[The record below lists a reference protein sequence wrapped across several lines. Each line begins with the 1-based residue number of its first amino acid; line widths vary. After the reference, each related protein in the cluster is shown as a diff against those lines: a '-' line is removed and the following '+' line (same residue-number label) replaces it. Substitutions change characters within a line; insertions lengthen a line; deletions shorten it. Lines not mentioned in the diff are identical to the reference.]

1 LLNFEEIMPYLK
13 TPRGQFYYLKEGT
26 VGPVVYLL
34 HGLTSKCQ
42 DWETAPAE
50 LARQGFQVYAFDMR
64 GHGLSEKPKTGY
76 APEDLSR
83 DVEACANELDHQEIH
98 VVGHS
103 TGGRNAL
110 FFATM
115 FSKKTLTLTII
126 DQTLTAD
133 PDSWKKLEANYNEYP
148 TPFSDEASLDK
159 FLLEKFPEKERRR
172 RFEKGQFYKNEA
184 GQWDWVFSVPAAL
197 EIQRLG
203 RAQALHW
210 LLKRTKC
217 PVLFIK
223 AADSLY
229 VSSEEAEKISSLL
242 EDPSRLVVIEKAGHG
257 VFRDNPH
264 AFLGTLVPFLQAYVL
279 S

>member
-1 LLNFEEIMPYLK
+1 MPYLQ
-13 TPRGQFYYLKEGT
+13 TSRGKFYYLKEGA

-42 DWETAPAE
+42 DWETATADI
-50 LARQGFQVYAFDMR
+50 AAQGFQVYAFDMK

-76 APEDLSR
+76 APEDLAR
-83 DVEACANELDHQEIH
+83 DVEVCAGELDHGEIH

-115 FSKKTLTLTII
+115 FAKRTMTLTII

-133 PDSWKKLEANYNEYP
+133 PESWKKLQENYKAYP
-148 TPFSDEASLDK
+148 TPFEDELILDK
-159 FLLEKFPEKERRR
+159 FLLEKFPDKERRR
-172 RFEKGQFYKNEA
+172 QFEKGQFYKNDL
-184 GQWDWVFSVPAAL
+184 GQWDWNFSVPAVL

-203 RAQALHW
+203 RVQALHW

-217 PVLFIK
+217 PVLFMK

-229 VSSEEAEKISSLL
+229 VLPEESEKIRALL
-242 EDPSRLVVIEKAGHG
+242 EDPTRFVVIEKAGHG

-264 AFLGTLVPFLQAYVL
+264 AFLATLVPFLQSCVL

>member
-1 LLNFEEIMPYLK
+1 MPYLK
-13 TPRGQFYYLKEGT
+13 TPRGQFYYLKEGA

-42 DWETAPAE
+42 DWETTPAD
-50 LARQGFQVYAFDMR
+50 LARQGFQVYAFDMK
-64 GHGLSEKPKTGY
+64 GHGLSDKPKTGY
-76 APEDLSR
+76 APEDLAR
-83 DVEACANELDHQEIH
+83 DVDACAQELDHEEIH

-115 FSKKTLTLTII
+115 FVKKTLTLTII
-126 DQTLTAD
+126 DQTLTAN
-133 PDSWKKLEANYNEYP
+133 PDSWKNLQADYSAYP
-148 TPFSDEASLDK
+148 TPFTDEAMLDK
-159 FLLEKFPEKERRR
+159 FLLEKFPAKERRR
-172 RFEKGQFYKNEA
+172 RFEKGQFYENES
-184 GQWDWVFSVPAAL
+184 GQWDWNFSVSAAL

-210 LLKRTKC
+210 LLKRTQC

-229 VSSEEAEKISSLL
+229 VSPEEAEKITGLL
-242 EDPSRLVVIEKAGHG
+242 
-257 VFRDNPH
+257 
-264 AFLGTLVPFLQAYVL
+264 
-279 S
+279 